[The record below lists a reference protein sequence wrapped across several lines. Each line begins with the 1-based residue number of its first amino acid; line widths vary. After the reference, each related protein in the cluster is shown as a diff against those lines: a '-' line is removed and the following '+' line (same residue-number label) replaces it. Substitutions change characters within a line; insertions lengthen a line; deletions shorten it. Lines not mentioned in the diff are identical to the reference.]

1 MKISKIV
8 GREIFDSRGFPTIE
22 CELILEDDSFVV
34 ASVPAGASCSSYE
47 AVELRDGGD
56 RLQGKGVQT
65 AIKNLET
72 IIAPAL
78 IGKEPDVVIL
88 DQVMIELDGTDRK
101 SRLGANAILAASI
114 AVCKAQALIN
124 NLYPYE
130 LIAYLCQKES
140 VVIPFAL
147 FNILNG
153 GAHAR
158 NSLAIQ
164 EFMIL
169 PTGAKTFRHALEQ
182 AMTIFHTLERLLIK
196 KGKWAGVGDEGGF
209 APMNVG
215 EYEALDLIMESVMT
229 SGIESPNDVVIALDV
244 AATQFYD
251 PQTQLYQWQ
260 GKKVEVDVLIDFYSQ
275 IINRYPIYS
284 IEDPCAESD
293 YMGWKKM
300 IVQTG
305 DKIHVVGD
313 DIFATNLAHLSNG
326 INQGLVDAAIIKLN
340 QVGTVTEAL
349 RAVDLCK
356 ENNIVTIVSHRSGE
370 TNDDFIVDL
379 AVGTNSGFLKAGGC
393 CRGERMAKYNRL
405 LKIEDDLLFS
415 SLPVS

>member
-1 MKISKIV
+1 MKISKIM

-22 CELILEDDSFVV
+22 CELILEDDSFVT

-47 AVELRDGGD
+47 VCDLRDGGT
-56 RLQGKGVQT
+56 RLFGKGVQT

-78 IGKEPDVVIL
+78 IGSEPDVITL
-88 DQVMIELDGTDRK
+88 DELMIELDGTERK
-101 SRLGANAILAASI
+101 SKLGGNAMLAASI

-153 GAHAR
+153 GAHA
-158 NSLAIQ
+158 NNNLAIQ

-169 PTGAKTFRHALEQ
+169 PTGAKTFRQSLEQ
-182 AMTIFHTLERLLIK
+182 AMTIFHTLAKILAK
-196 KGKWAGVGDEGGF
+196 KGKSTAVGDEGGF
-209 APMNVG
+209 APMDIG
-215 EYEALDLIMESVMT
+215 EYEALDLIMEAIVT
-229 SGIESPNDVVIALDV
+229 SGIDSPNDVVIGLDI

-260 GKKVEVDVLIDFYSQ
+260 GKKVDVDVLIDFYGQ
-275 IINRYPIYS
+275 LINKYPIYS

-300 IVQTG
+300 MVGAG
-305 DKIHVVGD
+305 DKIHIVGD
-313 DIFATNLAHLSNG
+313 DVFSTNMAHLSKG
-326 INQGLVDAAIIKLN
+326 ITEGLVDAAIIKLN
-340 QVGTVTEAL
+340 QIGTVTETL
-349 RAVDLCK
+349 QAVELCK
-356 ENNIVTIVSHRSGE
+356 ENDIITIVSHRSGE

-415 SLPVS
+415 SL